1 MVLYKA
7 FRPKRVDDCIRVLV
21 LHEQVAAICKRSR
34 YRSLVAKGRRGG
46 EKRKRMKK
54 KIEKG
59 EGERTRE
66 RGNVGERISQ
76 GTIFSR
82 KPVTRLSLPILIRAR
97 DSHG

>member
-54 KIEKG
+54 NR
-59 EGERTRE
+59 EGRRRE
-66 RGNVGERISQ
+66 DE
-76 GTIFSR
+76 
-82 KPVTRLSLPILIRAR
+82 RAR
-97 DSHG
+97 KREGKDFTGHDF